1 MEVSFLSETTTRY
14 NAKIQPWTTDLL
26 IADWKSLAEV
36 SIRQYTTPQVLLYAK
51 TIIIASDHAGT
62 KVKNS
67 CKCCRLK
74 WIQTSL
80 IRIFLCFSWMIM
92 TTKQRKMQ
100 IKLVWNHFVLKF
112 ILTYNTYLNDRVA
125 FQKSLLQLMSGNFF
139 NLGTGT
145 ACCQTSL
152 PC

>member
-1 MEVSFLSETTTRY
+1 VEVSFLSETTTRY

-51 TIIIASDHAGT
+51 TIIVASDHAGT

-67 CKCCRLK
+67 CKSCRLK

-80 IRIFLCFSWMIM
+80 ILILLCFSWMIM
-92 TTKQRKMQ
+92 TSKQRKMQ

-112 ILTYNTYLNDRVA
+112 ILTYNIPVYIHNWEQA
-125 FQKSLLQLMSGNFF
+125 NLLSSSSFHLYFRNSQHFHSM
-139 NLGTGT
+139 
-145 ACCQTSL
+145 
-152 PC
+152 